1 MNKLSMLLF
10 VLALIVSILLPSA
23 SAFSLDFL
31 TPTLD
36 YTQCSALPSLEKVSC
51 VVGLQ
56 GNPDI
61 TDIANVLS
69 MAVWLLTND
78 FQAFLLFAL
87 IVFASAMLLEK
98 IVSFWFPKMEIAKS
112 IFRIIGAGIG
122 VFYVIPFIL
131 G

>member
-1 MNKLSMLLF
+1 MKLNILI
-10 VLALIVSILLPSA
+10 LALILIISIMLPSA

-31 TPTLD
+31 APTLD
-36 YTQCSALPSLEKVSC
+36 YNPCIELGVVDKVSC

-56 GNPDI
+56 GSPDI
-61 TDIANVLS
+61 TDIGNVLS
-69 MAVWLLTND
+69 MAVWLLTVD
-78 FQAFLLFAL
+78 FQAFLLFVL
-87 IVFASAMLLEK
+87 IVFSSAMLLEK
-98 IVSFWFPKMEIAKS
+98 VVSFWFPKMEIAKS